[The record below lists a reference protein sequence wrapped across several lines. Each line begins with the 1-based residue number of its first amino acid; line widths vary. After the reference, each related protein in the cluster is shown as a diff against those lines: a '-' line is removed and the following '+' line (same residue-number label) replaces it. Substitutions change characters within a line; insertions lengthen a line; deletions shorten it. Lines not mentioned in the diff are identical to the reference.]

1 MLMLLA
7 MVSCNTENLEKTTDT
22 TIETESVTDEGTSA
36 DATEATSAETT
47 AADETTAD
55 ATESDTTATEPE
67 GTTAEDESSE
77 ETTAVTTE
85 EETKKPIVDAGLD
98 SGVVR
103 DGTPKKYFTLSF
115 DDGMVSD
122 AKIIEILNKYGM
134 TCATFN
140 VSSGLIPSEIDD
152 SYYLSAD
159 QIASLAEA
167 GFDIASHTLGHTN
180 LANLINDKDALK
192 AEIETDINN
201 IAEITRVKPVGM
213 AWTEDDLT
221 NTYNTINAV
230 HKLGLV
236 SYARGYKSSGN
247 FALPKYFLR
256 WMPTCSVTDSDMLE
270 LADKFIAS
278 ECTEDM
284 LFFVWGRSGDFVW
297 GKSGDMKGYYE
308 SFEQLIAKISQEDD
322 IVLVNNSEFYQLFK
336 DDIPTWEKSAIA
348 AGADTTVV
356 RDGTPKKYFTLS
368 FDDGIT
374 QDLRIIEILKKYN
387 AYCATFNINTG
398 LYGANWAWV
407 GQQFNRPDVP
417 HLRFTE
423 EELKTGIYDGFEVAV
438 HTLNHPSLKV
448 YDTNSTMLK
457 KEVYNDALN
466 IYKITGVMPIGMAW
480 PGGDTEY
487 TRTTIEKVVEL
498 THIRY
503 ARGTTRTGDFSLP
516 TEFMQWMPTCSLTD
530 NDCLRLAQKFVD
542 AECTE
547 DMLFY
552 VWCHGYE
559 FDLFDTW
566 ERLEKLV
573 QMMAEDDSIVLV
585 TNAEFYQLFK
595 DEIPAI
601 IVAE

>member
-1 MLMLLA
+1 MLMLFA
-7 MVSCNTENLEKTTDT
+7 MASCNTENLEKNTDT
-22 TIETESVTDEGTSA
+22 TSAENETPTETEATTISETTPSDETESATTEPVVTETHDTTSA
-36 DATEATSAETT
+36 
-47 AADETTAD
+47 
-55 ATESDTTATEPE
+55 
-67 GTTAEDESSE
+67 DESSE
-77 ETTAVTTE
+77 ETTVETTE

-98 SGVVR
+98 SGIIR
-103 DGTPKKYFTLSF
+103 DGTPKKYFTLGF
-115 DDGMVSD
+115 DDGMASD
-122 AKIIEILNKYGM
+122 AKIVEILNKYGV
-134 TCATFN
+134 TAATFN
-140 VSSGLIPSEIDD
+140 VSSGLIGTDGYYTADEIIA
-152 SYYLSAD
+152 LS
-159 QIASLAEA
+159 EA
-167 GFDIASHTLGHTN
+167 GFDIASHTLNHAN
-180 LANLINDKDALK
+180 LANLISEKDAFK
-192 AEIETDINN
+192 EEIEADINN
-201 IAEITRVKPVGM
+201 IAEITRIKPMGM

-221 NTYNTINAV
+221 NTYNTVNAV
-230 HKLGLV
+230 HKLGLLG
-236 SYARGYKSSGN
+236 YARGYKSSGN

-256 WMPTCSVTDSDMLE
+256 WMPTCSVAGSDMLE
-270 LADKFIAS
+270 LADKFISS

-284 LFFVWGRSGDFVW
+284 LFFVWGRSQ
-297 GKSGDMKGYYE
+297 DMEGYYE
-308 SFEQLIAKISQEDD
+308 QFEQLIAKISQEDD

-336 DDIPTWEKSAIA
+336 DEIPTWEKSAVV
-348 AGADTTVV
+348 AGSDTTVV

-423 EELKTGIYDGFEVAV
+423 KELKTGIYDGFEVAV
-438 HTLNHPSLKV
+438 HTLNHPSLKI
-448 YDTNSTMLK
+448 YDNNKTALK
-457 KEVYNDALN
+457 KEVYNDAVN
-466 IYKITGVMPIGMAW
+466 IFKITGVMPIGMAW
-480 PGGDTEY
+480 PGGDAEY

-503 ARGTTRTGDFSLP
+503 GRGTTRTGKFSLP
-516 TEFMQWMPTCSLTD
+516 TEFMQWMPTCSLSD
-530 NDCLRLAQKFVD
+530 GDCISLAQKFID

-559 FDLFDTW
+559 FDLFNTW
-566 ERLEKLV
+566 DRLEQLV
-573 QMMAEDDSIVLV
+573 QMITADDSIVLV

-595 DEIPAI
+595 DQIPAI

>member
-1 MLMLLA
+1 MKRSTLKLLCGLLAMLMLFA
-7 MVSCNTENLEKTTDT
+7 MASCNTENLEKNTDT
-22 TIETESVTDEGTSA
+22 TSAENETPTETEATTISETTPSDETESATTEPVATETHDTTSA
-36 DATEATSAETT
+36 
-47 AADETTAD
+47 
-55 ATESDTTATEPE
+55 
-67 GTTAEDESSE
+67 DESSE
-77 ETTAVTTE
+77 ETTVETTE

-98 SGVVR
+98 SGIIR
-103 DGTPKKYFTLSF
+103 DGTPKKYFTLGF
-115 DDGMVSD
+115 DDGMASD
-122 AKIIEILNKYGM
+122 AKIVEILNKYGV
-134 TCATFN
+134 TAATFN
-140 VSSGLIPSEIDD
+140 VSSGLIGTDGYYTADEIIA
-152 SYYLSAD
+152 LS
-159 QIASLAEA
+159 EA
-167 GFDIASHTLGHTN
+167 GFDIASHTLNHAN
-180 LANLINDKDALK
+180 LANLISEKDAFRE
-192 AEIETDINN
+192 EIEADINN
-201 IAEITRVKPVGM
+201 IAEITRIKPMGM

-221 NTYNTINAV
+221 NTYNTVNAV
-230 HKLGLV
+230 HKLGLLG
-236 SYARGYKSSGN
+236 YARGYKSSGN
-247 FALPKYFLR
+247 FALPKYFLH
-256 WMPTCSVTDSDMLE
+256 WMPTCSVADSDMLE
-270 LADKFIAS
+270 LADKFISS

-284 LFFVWGRSGDFVW
+284 LFFVWGRSQ
-297 GKSGDMKGYYE
+297 DMEGYYE
-308 SFEQLIAKISQEDD
+308 QFEQLIAKISQEDD

-336 DDIPTWEKSAIA
+336 DEIPTWEKSAVV
-348 AGADTTVV
+348 AGSDTTVV

-423 EELKTGIYDGFEVAV
+423 KELKTGIYDGFEVAV
-438 HTLNHPSLKV
+438 HTLNHPSLKI
-448 YDTNSTMLK
+448 YDNNKTALK
-457 KEVYNDALN
+457 KEVYNDAVN
-466 IYKITGVMPIGMAW
+466 IFKITGVMPIGMAW
-480 PGGDTEY
+480 PGGDAEY

-503 ARGTTRTGDFSLP
+503 GRGTTRTGNFSLP
-516 TEFMQWMPTCSLTD
+516 TEFMQWMPTCSLSD
-530 NDCLRLAQKFVD
+530 GDCIGLAQKFID

-559 FDLFDTW
+559 FDLFNTW
-566 ERLEKLV
+566 DRLEQLV
-573 QMMAEDDSIVLV
+573 KMITADDSIVLV

>member
-1 MLMLLA
+1 M
-7 MVSCNTENLEKTTDT
+7 
-22 TIETESVTDEGTSA
+22 G
-36 DATEATSAETT
+36 
-47 AADETTAD
+47 
-55 ATESDTTATEPE
+55 
-67 GTTAEDESSE
+67 
-77 ETTAVTTE
+77 
-85 EETKKPIVDAGLD
+85 
-98 SGVVR
+98 
-103 DGTPKKYFTLSF
+103 KKYFTLSF
-115 DDGMVSD
+115 DDGLESD

-167 GFDIASHTLGHTN
+167 GFDIASHTLNHTD
-180 LANLINDKDALK
+180 LSALISNSDSLK
-192 AEIETDINN
+192 AEILTDMNN
-201 IAEITRVKPVGM
+201 IAEITRIKPIGM
-213 AWTEDDLT
+213 AWTEDDVT
-221 NTYNTINAV
+221 NNYNTVNAV
-230 HKLGLV
+230 NKLGIV
-236 SYARGYKSSGN
+236 KYARGYKSSGN

-256 WMPTCSVTDSDMLE
+256 WMPTCAVMDDNMLA
-270 LADKFIAS
+270 LADEFIAS
-278 ECTEDM
+278 ECNEDM
-284 LFFVWGRSGDFVW
+284 LFFVWGRSA
-297 GKSGDMKGYYE
+297 DMENYYE
-308 SFEQLIAKISQEDD
+308 AFEQLIAKISQEDD

-336 DDIPTWEKSAIA
+336 DDIPTWEKNGIY
-348 AGADTTVV
+348 AGEDTTVV

-374 QDLRIIEILKKYN
+374 QDLRIIEILKKYD

-417 HLRFTE
+417 HLRFTKK
-423 EELKTGIYDGFEVAV
+423 ELMTGIYDGFEVAV
-438 HTLNHPSLKV
+438 HTLNHPSLKN
-448 YDTNSTMLK
+448 YDNDEAMLK

-487 TRTTIEKVVEL
+487 TRTTIEKVVDL

-503 ARGTTRTGDFSLP
+503 ARGTTRTGNFSLP

-530 NDCLRLAQKFVD
+530 SDCIRLAKKFVE

-566 ERLEKLV
+566 DRLEQLV
-573 QMMAEDDSIVLV
+573 KMMAEDDSIVLV

-595 DEIPAI
+595 DQIPAI